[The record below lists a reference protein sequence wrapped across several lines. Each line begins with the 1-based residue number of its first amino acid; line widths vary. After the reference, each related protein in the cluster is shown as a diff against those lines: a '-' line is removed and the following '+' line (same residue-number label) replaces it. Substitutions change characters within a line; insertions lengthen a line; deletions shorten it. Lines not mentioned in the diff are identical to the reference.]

1 MLLSS
6 VAVAAPAEPAAGSV
20 MASYQA
26 LVDRN
31 CPEQH
36 LDWLS
41 PGELNYATENF
52 HEALSPSE
60 KSKVDQLLHAD
71 SSCADRI
78 AGIGCSNVV
87 YLRALI
93 KLNLLPKFVADVCKI
108 TCLGPVECLQAPPDQ
123 Q

>member
-6 VAVAAPAEPAAGSV
+6 VAVAAPAEPPADSV
-20 MASYQA
+20 RASYQA

-41 PGELNYATENF
+41 EGELNYAMENF
-52 HEALSPSE
+52 DQAMPPSE
-60 KSKVDQLLHAD
+60 KSEVDQLIHAD

-78 AGIGCSNVV
+78 AGIGCGNVV

-108 TCLGPVECLQAPPDQ
+108 TCLGPLECLQAPPDQ
-123 Q
+123 R